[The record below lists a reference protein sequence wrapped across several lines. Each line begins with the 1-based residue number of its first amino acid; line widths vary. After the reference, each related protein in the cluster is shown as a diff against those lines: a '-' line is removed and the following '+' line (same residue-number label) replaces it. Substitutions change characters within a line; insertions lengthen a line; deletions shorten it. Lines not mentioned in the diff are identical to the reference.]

1 MQQAIAATELIF
13 LTINLA
19 KRKNIGNRMVGGG
32 KQESLPSLRFQI
44 HKQQHHP
51 EPKGEKIRL

>member
-1 MQQAIAATELIF
+1 MQQAIAASELIF

-19 KRKNIGNRMVGGG
+19 ERKHIGHWVVRGE
-32 KQESLPSLRFQI
+32 QESQSALHFQI

-51 EPKGEKIRL
+51 EPRGRKVRL